1 MYFARAFKTKQLIE
15 MSKVFEILLRYY
27 DLKIDTLMGMGN
39 SGVYPLST
47 FCSAL
52 NLNPAI
58 CRKKTDNS
66 HSGFMIESLTD
77 DFTNWGIIDDF
88 ISSGQTI
95 SNIIE
100 RVYLECEKMGYN
112 YSPPKVILT
121 YTGERG
127 FSAFCLNHKNH
138 FRVKLPIISISDA
151 NTINIAN
158 LPPLIHPDFSAAIHF
173 YEDPTVQ
180 CFTHPLIDN
189 LSNL

>member
-1 MYFARAFKTKQLIE
+1 
-15 MSKVFEILLRYY
+15 MSKVFEILLRHYNIQ
-27 DLKIDTLMGMGN
+27 IDTLMGMGN

-58 CRKKTDNS
+58 CRKKTENC

-77 DFTNWGIIDDF
+77 DFTNWGIVDDF
-88 ISSGQTI
+88 ISTGQTI

-100 RVYLECEKMGYN
+100 RVYLECEKNGYN
-112 YSPPKVILT
+112 YSPPKVVLT

-127 FSAFCLNHKNH
+127 FSAVCLKDQNTCK
-138 FRVKLPIISISDA
+138 VKIPIISVSDA
-151 NTINIAN
+151 DVINLAN
-158 LPPLIHPDFSAAIHF
+158 LPPLIHPDFSLAIHF

-180 CFTHPLIDN
+180 SFSHPLIDS
-189 LSNL
+189 LSDL